1 MKKDRQTFIEE
12 VHFSLYCVEGS
23 YGLVISTGHGL
34 FETTLP
40 ATDSRNE
47 ILTTLHKRFPQALG
61 QNDLTRNAARRLS
74 RYFSGELVDFDYP
87 MDQRRFTPFQQLVYE
102 AVHAIGYGS
111 VKSYGEIAR
120 EVQRPQA
127 ARGVGAAMAHNP
139 LPIIIPCHRVIG
151 SSGAMT
157 GYSAPGGIS
166 RKEMLL
172 RMEAAVLRKKM
183 AALPEK

>member
-1 MKKDRQTFIEE
+1 MRISRATITEE
-12 VHFSLYCVEGS
+12 VHFSLYCVEGI
-23 YGLVISTGHGL
+23 YGVVVATGHGL
-34 FETTLP
+34 AETTLP
-40 ATDSRNE
+40 AAASADE
-47 ILTTLHKRFPQALG
+47 ALAALHKRYSRPRG
-61 QNDLTRNAARRLS
+61 ENDLTRAVAERLV
-74 RYFSGELVDFDYP
+74 RYFYRELVDFDYP
-87 MDQRRFTPFQQLVYE
+87 IDQRRFTPFQQQVYL
-102 AVHAIGYGS
+102 AVQAIGYGS

-120 EVQRPQA
+120 EIQRPRA

-172 RMEAAVLRKKM
+172 RMESTVLQ
-183 AALPEK
+183 EKLDTDQE

>member
-1 MKKDRQTFIEE
+1 MRNSCLTITEE

-23 YGLVISTGHGL
+23 HGVVVSTVHGL

-40 ATDSRNE
+40 AVASPDE
-47 ILTTLHKRFPQALG
+47 ILAVLHKRYTRPCGAS
-61 QNDLTRNAARRLS
+61 DLTLDVAERLF
-74 RYFSGELVDFDYP
+74 RYFSGELVDFEYP
-87 MDQRRFTPFQQLVYE
+87 MDQRRFTPFQQLVYQ

-120 EVQRPQA
+120 EIQRPRA
-127 ARGVGAAMAHNP
+127 ARGVGAAMAHNS

-157 GYSAPGGIS
+157 GYSAPGGVS

-172 RMEAAVLRKKM
+172 RMEATVLQKKLD
-183 AALPEK
+183 ARPE

>member
-1 MKKDRQTFIEE
+1 MKNSCLTNTEDI
-12 VHFSLYCVEGS
+12 HFSLYCVEGS
-23 YGLVISTGHGL
+23 YGVVVSTGHGL

-40 ATDSRNE
+40 AAASPDELLTD
-47 ILTTLHKRFPQALG
+47 LHKRYTRPCGA
-61 QNDLTRNAARRLS
+61 NDLTRDVAERLF
-74 RYFSGELVDFDYP
+74 RYFSGELIDFYYP
-87 MDQRRFTPFQQLVYE
+87 MDKRRFTPFQQLVYQ

-120 EVQRPQA
+120 EILRPRA

-157 GYSAPGGIS
+157 GYSAPGGVS

-172 RMEAAVLRKKM
+172 RMEATILRKKLETL
-183 AALPEK
+183 AEN

>member
-1 MKKDRQTFIEE
+1 MRNSCLTITEE
-12 VHFSLYCVEGS
+12 VHYSLYCVEGN
-23 YGLVISTGHGL
+23 YGVVVSTVHGL

-40 ATDSRNE
+40 AVDSQDE
-47 ILTTLHKRFPQALG
+47 ILAALHKRYARPSG
-61 QNDLTRNAARRLS
+61 ESSLTRDVAERLF
-74 RYFSGELVDFDYP
+74 RYFTGELIDFDYP
-87 MDQRRFTPFQQLVYE
+87 MDKMRFTPFQQLVYQ

-120 EVQRPQA
+120 EIQGPRA

-157 GYSAPGGIS
+157 GYSAPGGVS

-172 RMEAAVLRKKM
+172 RMEATVLRKKM
-183 AALPEK
+183 AALAEK

>member
-1 MKKDRQTFIEE
+1 MRKNCLTITEE
-12 VHFSLYCVEGS
+12 VHFSRYCVEGS
-23 YGLVISTGHGL
+23 YGVVVSTAHGL

-40 ATDSRNE
+40 AAASPDE
-47 ILTTLHKRFPQALG
+47 ILAALHKRYTRPHG
-61 QNDLTRNAARRLS
+61 DNDLTRDVAERLF
-74 RYFSGELVDFDYP
+74 RYFSGELVDFQYP
-87 MDQRRFTPFQQLVYE
+87 MDQRRFTPFQQLVYQ

-120 EVQRPQA
+120 EIQRPRA
-127 ARGVGAAMAHNP
+127 ARGVGAAMAQNP

-157 GYSAPGGIS
+157 GYSAPGGVG

-172 RMEAAVLRKKM
+172 RMEATVLRKKLE
-183 AALPEK
+183 ALAEK